1 MAFSTKPLTMAC
13 SYAFYCPCT
22 ASFDGRLY
30 TYNSL
35 TKGKMTHPFQTAYSN
50 SNGVYDSSW
59 LTFELTTLSAAN
71 LQLPR
76 KNKTHFL
83 RRTRDRQS

>member
-1 MAFSTKPLTMAC
+1 MAC
-13 SYAFYCPCT
+13 SHAFYCPCT

-35 TKGKMTHPFQTAYSN
+35 TKGKMTHPFQTACSN

-59 LTFELTTLSAAN
+59 LTFEITTLSAAVS
-71 LQLPR
+71 PVTTKE
-76 KNKTHFL
+76 KNSFSSAH
-83 RRTRDRQS
+83 TR